1 MDGLPLMHEL
11 PKDNLYK
18 LLNLPLSAKW
28 PQVKKNFE
36 TRENQLKDQ
45 LAKAIGAEK
54 TKLEAELSVL
64 QQAFEHATKRIS
76 DGNTAMHHTTEA
88 LKGMGLPPNSD
99 WDTVNDRYQEMQK
112 TVSEASIRP
121 HYDQLQRSKELLQRH
136 PKTGKTWIGA
146 AIGLG
151 VAGISLAAYHALGGS
166 SATEITH
173 TVAQPSA
180 GAAAPASERPEIIAD
195 HEQVADG
202 ITATTEDEALQ
213 EYIDSHQTV
222 EDEMY
227 SLLGLAPD
235 PTLQLTLQHKLQVLN
250 SLITSV

>member
-1 MDGLPLMHEL
+1 MDGIPLTQQLPA
-11 PKDNLYK
+11 DNLYR

-28 PQVKKNFE
+28 PQVKKSFE
-36 TRENQLKDQ
+36 TREKVLKDE
-45 LAKAIGAEK
+45 LVKVAGAEK
-54 TKLEAELSVL
+54 NKLSEELHLL
-64 QQAFEHATKRIS
+64 QQAFAHAIKCIS
-76 DGNTAMHHTTEA
+76 EGNAKMHHTTEA

-112 TVSEASIRP
+112 TVSEASIQP
-121 HYDQLQRSKELLQRH
+121 HYEQLQQSKELLQRH

-166 SATEITH
+166 SAAEIAD